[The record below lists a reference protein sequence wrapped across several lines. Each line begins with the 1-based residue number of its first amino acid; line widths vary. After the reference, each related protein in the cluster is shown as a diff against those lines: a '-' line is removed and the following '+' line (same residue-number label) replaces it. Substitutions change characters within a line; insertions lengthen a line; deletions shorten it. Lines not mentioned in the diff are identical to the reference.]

1 MPHTNVKSEWRD
13 GNLVFYDKTNTE
25 IARYDGTNGIVFVAN
40 GTYSKRL
47 RATTAQVNAGV
58 EILPALG
65 AGLAYRLI
73 DWTMIAIGGAAQ
85 TATSVDIVG
94 TRGASEV
101 RPAVVA
107 VAALTQSA
115 AVKPNSA
122 NVTLLADGASHTV
135 LDANTAVTLSK
146 QSGGSNLAT
155 ATHIDVIVTYAIDRV

>member
-1 MPHTNVKSEWRD
+1 MDSNVTSD
-13 GNLVFYDKTNTE
+13 FVGGNQVFYDKAKNI
-25 IARYDGTNGIVFVAN
+25 IASFDGTNQLFIAN
-40 GTYSKRL
+40 GGALQKRV
-47 RATTAQVNAGV
+47 RATAAEVNAGTK
-58 EILPALG
+58 ELLPALG

-73 DWTMIAIGGAAQ
+73 DFTMIAIGGAAQ

-94 TRGASEV
+94 TRSAGEV
-101 RPAVVA
+101 RLAVVA

-135 LDANTAVTLSK
+135 LDANTAVLVAK

-155 ATHIDVIVTYAIDRV
+155 ATHIDVILTYAIDRV